1 MNEQNE
7 THEGITGR
15 QNTDLQNK
23 TGTKQGLRDNHDIL
37 CNKPDRMMVDKQLYC
52 LHWTT
57 DVELMDPHT
66 HYVAGPADLLGEAWP
81 GKLRQMS
88 WAEESVQEEAQT
100 GADPISQVWK

>member
-1 MNEQNE
+1 MRHVRGSQEDR
-7 THEGITGR
+7 TLTYKI
-15 QNTDLQNK
+15 
-23 TGTKQGLRDNHDIL
+23 KQEHNHDIL
-37 CNKPDRMMVDKQLYC
+37 CNKPDRTMVDKQLYC
-52 LHWTT
+52 LHW

-100 GADPISQVWK
+100 GADPISKVWK